1 MECLEVRYLQLKSGE
16 KSILR
21 NDYEASVFW
30 KDEVHDFMINEKRVS
45 GIILGVGVDGKLNV
59 DFNGEVRSFGFKEIT
74 YLG

>member
-1 MECLEVRYLQLKSGE
+1 
-16 KSILR
+16 
-21 NDYEASVFW
+21 
-30 KDEVHDFMINEKRVS
+30 MINEKRVS